1 MRTCT
6 HLHVCTY
13 VYPRVSLLWD
23 EVAGL
28 HLLMMAGSTTQNF
41 KVLAVCS
48 QVSNHSQLHA
58 NSSVHSCHS
67 LTPGQ
72 CILVSSYPPLRV
84 AQISYHHISP
94 YHHLSPSRCFA
105 QERAE
110 IRCRWMPFPST
121 AVLTNLELGQRLKS
135 SIDARMEV
143 ATVKGRLGRLPRLP
157 RGKKREYQI
166 LEI

>member
-67 LTPGQ
+67 LTPRQ

-110 IRCRWMPFPST
+110 IRCRGCLFH
-121 AVLTNLELGQRLKS
+121 
-135 SIDARMEV
+135 
-143 ATVKGRLGRLPRLP
+143 RLPSLQTWNLDRGWTLRSTLEWKWP
-157 RGKKREYQI
+157 RWKADWVGYHGYQGEKRGNI
-166 LEI
+166 KS